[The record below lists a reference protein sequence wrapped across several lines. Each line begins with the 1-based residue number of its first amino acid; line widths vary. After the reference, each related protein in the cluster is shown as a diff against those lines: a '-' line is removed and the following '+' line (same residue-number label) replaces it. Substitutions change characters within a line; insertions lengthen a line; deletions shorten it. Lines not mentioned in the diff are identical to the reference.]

1 VEFFFEKI
9 LCILLLYMATKKKST
24 KKRAAKK
31 TTPAKKATASTK
43 KPRAKLSDLKYSS
56 GKIDDETLSK
66 IEELEEI
73 LGVHEV
79 NHFGTNE
86 PDIFENQLKEMTLA
100 DLQNLC
106 GKVRLFASGNTR
118 ELKEKLRKEF
128 RRVSQGQRTISI
140 SQSTSVCDPK
150 HPNHERAKKIL
161 GQGF

>member
-1 VEFFFEKI
+1 
-9 LCILLLYMATKKKST
+9 MATKKKST

-31 TTPAKKATASTK
+31 ATPAKKATASTK

-56 GKIDDETLSK
+56 GKMDDETLSK
-66 IEELEEI
+66 IQELEEV

-79 NHFGTNE
+79 NHFGTND
-86 PDIFENQLKEMTLA
+86 PNIFENQLKEMTLA

-128 RRVSQGQRTISI
+128 RRVCRGQRTISM
-140 SQSTSVCDPK
+140 SQETSICNPK
-150 HPNHERAKKIL
+150 HPDHAKAKKIL

>member
-1 VEFFFEKI
+1 
-9 LCILLLYMATKKKST
+9 MATKKKRAP
-24 KKRAAKK
+24 KKA
-31 TTPAKKATASTK
+31 TPAKKAEASTK

-66 IEELEEI
+66 IEELEEV

-79 NHFGTNE
+79 NHFGTND
-86 PDIFENQLKEMTLA
+86 PNIFENQLKEMTLA

-118 ELKEKLRKEF
+118 EIKQKLRQEF
-128 RRVSQGQRTISI
+128 RRVSQGQRTIVMSNPTSI
-140 SQSTSVCDPK
+140 CDPS
-150 HPNHERAKKIL
+150 HPDHEQAKKIL

>member
-1 VEFFFEKI
+1 
-9 LCILLLYMATKKKST
+9 MATKKKST
-24 KKRAAKK
+24 KKRATKK
-31 TTPAKKATASTK
+31 TAPAKKATASTK
-43 KPRAKLSDLKYSS
+43 KPRAKLSDLRYSS

-66 IEELEEI
+66 IAELEEV

-79 NHFGTNE
+79 NYFGTND
-86 PDIFENQLKEMTLA
+86 PNIFENQLKEMTLA

-128 RRVSQGQRTISI
+128 RRMSQGQRTISMRHG
-140 SQSTSVCDPK
+140 TSVCDPK
-150 HPNHERAKKIL
+150 HPNHEKAKKIL

>member
-1 VEFFFEKI
+1 
-9 LCILLLYMATKKKST
+9 MATKKKST
-24 KKRAAKK
+24 KKRATKK
-31 TTPAKKATASTK
+31 AAPAKKATASTK

-56 GKIDDETLSK
+56 GKIDDDTLSK
-66 IEELEEI
+66 IEELEEV

-79 NHFGTNE
+79 NHFRTND
-86 PDIFENQLKEMTLA
+86 PNIFENQLKEMTLA

-128 RRVSQGQRTISI
+128 RRVSQGQRTISMRQG
-140 SQSTSVCDPK
+140 SSVCDPK
-150 HPNHERAKKIL
+150 HPNHEQAKKIL

>member
-1 VEFFFEKI
+1 
-9 LCILLLYMATKKKST
+9 MATKKKST
-24 KKRAAKK
+24 TRKAAKK
-31 TTPAKKATASTK
+31 AAPAKKAKASTK

-79 NHFGTNE
+79 NHFGTND
-86 PDIFENQLKEMTLA
+86 PNIFENQLKEMTLA

-128 RRVSQGQRTISI
+128 RRVSQGQRTIGMSR
-140 SQSTSVCDPK
+140 STSICDPK
-150 HPNHERAKKIL
+150 HPNHEQAKKIL
-161 GQGF
+161 GQG